1 MKTKI
6 AILLLLFP
14 FLIHSQ
20 PNDSY
25 EFGKITREEAELTSY
40 KKALLILINQSF
52 LALNMMYCNV
62 FIKKPSI
69 RMQPQL
75 CLSKKMMK

>member
-20 PNDSY
+20 LNDSY
-25 EFGKITREEAELTSY
+25 EFGKITREEAELTST
-40 KKALLILINQSF
+40 
-52 LALNMMYCNV
+52 
-62 FIKKPSI
+62 
-69 RMQPQL
+69 
-75 CLSKKMMK
+75 

>member
-20 PNDSY
+20 LNDSY
-25 EFGKITREEAELTSY
+25 EFGKITREEAKLTST
-40 KKALLILINQSF
+40 
-52 LALNMMYCNV
+52 
-62 FIKKPSI
+62 
-69 RMQPQL
+69 
-75 CLSKKMMK
+75 